1 MNKNFIKELNVE
13 TTYLEFRI
21 LTYLECEE
29 KMKKNNTNNKF
40 SKTK

>member
-1 MNKNFIKELNVE
+1 MNKNFIKELNRD

-29 KMKKNNTNNKF
+29 KMKKLQTF
-40 SKTK
+40 